1 MPYTAM
7 YINPLVQFGVV
18 NLTLILSDT
27 DGTMPGVR
35 MDKKF
40 RDPEQ
45 ITEVGL
51 ATEAQK
57 TINWAVA
64 EYGVNLPVPE
74 ELLI

>member
-45 ITEVGL
+45 ITEVDL

-57 TINWAVA
+57 SIDWAIA
-64 EYGVNLPVPE
+64 EYKASIPLPE
-74 ELLI
+74 AQS